1 MNVEMPSMSWLQ
13 RAITLLILAAL
24 TGFAGAPIL
33 AIVFTVAG
41 LLMLDALLI
50 AGLLRL
56 LGRLR
61 FR

>member
-1 MNVEMPSMSWLQ
+1 MSWLQ
-13 RAITLLILAAL
+13 RAITLLILAAVA
-24 TGFAGAPIL
+24 GFAGAPIL